1 MCVTSHFARSLS
13 VAGFFLHGFSL
24 EYIVYQ
30 YVVLCSILVGLMG
43 IVKISDQL
51 HEEVRKNSVVMERSM
66 NSQAEF
72 WMKIGRLAEQNP
84 SLTYEQILEQEMR
97 QQKVNKVRLVNE

>member
-1 MCVTSHFARSLS
+1 
-13 VAGFFLHGFSL
+13 
-24 EYIVYQ
+24 
-30 YVVLCSILVGLMG
+30 MG

-51 HEEVRKNSVVMERSM
+51 HEEVRKNSVVMERSI

-97 QQKVNKVRLVNE
+97 QQKVNRVRLVNE

>member
-1 MCVTSHFARSLS
+1 
-13 VAGFFLHGFSL
+13 
-24 EYIVYQ
+24 
-30 YVVLCSILVGLMG
+30 MG

-51 HEEVRKNSVVMERSM
+51 HEEVRKNSVVMERSI

-97 QQKVNKVRLVNE
+97 QRKVKKVRLANE